1 MGSGYPS
8 DPKTVKWLDNNFIP
22 FFGYLSDI
30 RFSWSTITTIMK
42 QKDFDVD
49 YIVTPIKSSHI
60 ENGK

>member
-30 RFSWSTITTIMK
+30 RFSWSTVTTIMK
-42 QKDFDVD
+42 QNDFDID
-49 YIVTPIKSSHI
+49 YIVTPVKS
-60 ENGK
+60 